1 MPISPSGKMGEYV
14 WDLDA
19 MPRIEGRTAIVTGA
33 ASGLGAQIT
42 RWLASK
48 GASVVLVD
56 IDVVKATV
64 LAEGLRSLYPTV
76 AFEVF
81 GIDLGDL
88 RTVRRF
94 VDSFRSRHDSLD
106 LLVNNAG
113 IMVSSYARTQQ
124 GFESQWGINHLG
136 HFSLTAQL
144 LDLLV
149 RNQGSRVVTQ
159 TSIVHRGGSIDFND
173 INSERSFRPWGAY
186 KQSKLATL
194 LFSRELQRRFELANI
209 KSLISVACHPGLVD
223 TALYSQRKKMRV
235 GLRPF
240 MHSIERGALPALRA
254 CLDPDVRGGEVYGPD
269 GWMQFKGRPVQVQP
283 LNKGKDMT
291 LASKVWELS
300 ERMTGVDFTACL
312 DEASVKMSVR

>member
-1 MPISPSGKMGEYV
+1 MGEYV

-42 RWLASK
+42 SQLASK

-56 IDVVKATV
+56 IDVVKATI
-64 LAEGLRSLYPTV
+64 LAERLRSLYPTV

-88 RTVRRF
+88 HTVKRF
-94 VDSFRSRHDSLD
+94 VDSFRSKHDSLD

-113 IMVSSYARTQQ
+113 IMVRSYARTQQ

-149 RNQGSRVVTQ
+149 QNQGSRVVTQ
-159 TSIVHRGGSIDFND
+159 TSIVHRGGSIDFDD
-173 INSERSFRPWGAY
+173 INSERSFRPWRAY

-194 LFSRELQRRFELANI
+194 LFSRELQRRLELAKI
-209 KSLISVACHPGLVD
+209 ESLISVACHPGLVD
-223 TALYSQRKKMRV
+223 TALYSQRGKMRV
-235 GLRPF
+235 GLKPF
-240 MHSIERGALPALRA
+240 MHSIEMGALTALRA
-254 CLDPDVRGGEVYGPD
+254 CLDPSVRGGELYGPD
-269 GWMQFKGRPVQVQP
+269 GWMQFKGRPVRVQP

-300 ERMTGVDFTACL
+300 ERMTEVDFTACL
-312 DEASVKMSVR
+312 DKASVKKSKR